1 MKIIVDSGRF
11 TKFEVLTE
19 SGFRYQLIRN
29 SSCFERACLA
39 IALPSFHTKEQ
50 LHIQFMVIRQVL
62 MEFIW
67 VWVQLFTD
75 LSLVVNFTAKRYFN
89 YLKIVNSF
97 KLKCIIVAIFIV
109 GVIII
114 DIIMHITVT
123 IKLTMVIITGF
134 MVCFIGVEG
143 YQVDFHV
150 NFLTA
155 IFEAPFIE

>member
-1 MKIIVDSGRF
+1 M
-11 TKFEVLTE
+11 
-19 SGFRYQLIRN
+19 SGFRYQLIQN

-62 MEFIW
+62 MEFILE
-67 VWVQLFTD
+67 LFSD
-75 LSLVVNFTAKRYFN
+75 LSLVVNFTVKRYFN

-97 KLKCIIVAIFIV
+97 KLKCIIVAMFII

-123 IKLTMVIITGF
+123 IKLTMVIITGV
-134 MVCFIGVEG
+134 MVCFIGVKG
-143 YQVDFHV
+143 YQVVFLVDFLATV
-150 NFLTA
+150 FG
-155 IFEAPFIE
+155 APFIE

>member
-1 MKIIVDSGRF
+1 M
-11 TKFEVLTE
+11 

-29 SSCFERACLA
+29 SSCFVRACLA
-39 IALPSFHTKEQ
+39 ITLPSFHTKEQ

-67 VWVQLFTD
+67 VWVQLFTE

-97 KLKCIIVAIFIV
+97 KLKCIIVAIIIV

-123 IKLTMVIITGF
+123 IKLTMLIITGV
-134 MVCFIGVEG
+134 MVCFIRVEG
-143 YQVDFHV
+143 YQVIFLVDFLSTV
-150 NFLTA
+150 FR
-155 IFEAPFIE
+155 APFIEWVLALN